1 MKRDKRHAAKTAAR
15 GDVLFK
21 STRRIAGEK
30 TTSELRGP
38 STEQATQVC
47 PLLDSSPR
55 HTASCVSAP
64 PSPKE
69 STTDYIFPSV
79 SGNGW
84 RALPLR
90 RRRPRLLA
98 GSPLQSRIRHVRVR
112 RRSLSGCPVPNQ
124 SR

>member
-64 PSPKE
+64 PIPKE
-69 STTDYIFPSV
+69 SITDNMFTSV

-98 GSPLQSRIRHVRVR
+98 GSPLQSQLRHVRVR
-112 RRSLSGCPVPNQ
+112 SEERRGG
-124 SR
+124 